1 MKVLNSNFLNPCP
14 TFSLDFVEFAKL
26 SAFRACVSF
35 VPTCL
40 RLLRDYVPTCL
51 HAYVH
56 TCPYFL
62 SAYVPSFF
70 TSLRAYVPICIFH
83 AHVPLCLKLFR
94 P

>member
-51 HAYVH
+51 HALNYYMP
-56 TCPYFL
+56 TCI
-62 SAYVPSFF
+62 
-70 TSLRAYVPICIFH
+70 RALIF
-83 AHVPLCLKLFR
+83 
-94 P
+94 